1 MDFASLEIFCAVAA
15 EGSVT
20 RAARVLGR
28 VQSNVTTRL
37 RQLEEELGAA
47 LFLRDGKRMLPTAAG
62 QALLGYARQILSL
75 GEEARLAVLPGA
87 PAGVLRLGSMEAT
100 AASRLPWPLMAC
112 RRQWPRLDV
121 QLTTGTTQALCA
133 AVLERALDC
142 ALVALVPGQT
152 PDDGLLGT
160 PVFNEELMLVLPSGH
175 GPVATAAD
183 VAPLALAGFARGC
196 TYRRIAEQWLDGDQ
210 GPGSRPATLEMGSY
224 HAILACVAAGA
235 HVAIMPRSV
244 LALYAGA
251 LPVETVFLMRV
262 ETLLV
267 RRGAFRSA
275 GFDALLAALEE
286 TATAP
291 RDTAPP
297 SAGG

>member
-62 QALLGYARQILSL
+62 LALLGYARQILSL
-75 GEEARLAVLPGA
+75 GAEARLAVLPGA

-112 RRQWPRLDV
+112 RRQWPQLDV
-121 QLTTGTTQALCA
+121 QLTTGTTGALCD
-133 AVLERALDC
+133 AVRERALDC
-142 ALVALVPGQT
+142 ALVALAPGQA
-152 PDDGLLGT
+152 PDGGLLGT
-160 PVFNEELMLVLPSGH
+160 PVFSEELMLVLPAGH
-175 GPVATAAD
+175 APVATPAD
-183 VAPLALAGFARGC
+183 VGALALAGFARGC
-196 TYRRIAEQWLDGDQ
+196 TYRRIAEDWLKGDN
-210 GPGSRPATLEMGSY
+210 SAVKRPATLEMGSY
-224 HAILACVAAGA
+224 HAILACVAAGT

-251 LPVETVFLMRV
+251 LPVETLFVMRV

-267 RRGAFRSA
+267 RRGAYRSA
-275 GFDALLAALEE
+275 GFDALLAAL
-286 TATAP
+286 A
-291 RDTAPP
+291 D
-297 SAGG
+297 SAGGTAAAPSAES